1 MTEAKHPLKWKW
13 SNPTTILRI
22 VESVTYT
29 HAPTTVISGSK
40 SSTLFKELVEHS
52 WDIELKRESAALF
65 LGILA
70 SNVYLKI
77 LDVIWE
83 SSDVSECF
91 GQALT
96 LDFLVPSRQ
105 PAF

>member
-40 SSTLFKELVEHS
+40 SNTLFKELVEHS
-52 WDIELKRESAALF
+52 WDIELMKESAALF
-65 LGILA
+65 
-70 SNVYLKI
+70 
-77 LDVIWE
+77 
-83 SSDVSECF
+83 
-91 GQALT
+91 
-96 LDFLVPSRQ
+96 
-105 PAF
+105 

>member
-1 MTEAKHPLKWKW
+1 MRNFYWYKKWAFYFGFGLSIIMTEAKHPLKWKW

-65 LGILA
+65 
-70 SNVYLKI
+70 
-77 LDVIWE
+77 
-83 SSDVSECF
+83 
-91 GQALT
+91 
-96 LDFLVPSRQ
+96 
-105 PAF
+105 